1 MNYYDYYLESEFEPF
16 KYRKKGKKK
25 SKKKKKFLKRIKK
38 FFKRFRN
45 KAIDMILSTMSQ
57 IALRFFDKKLEKAFA
72 WSEN

>member
-1 MNYYDYYLESEFEPF
+1 MELYSWPLQTIGGTIMNYYDYYLESEFEPF

-45 KAIDMILSTMSQ
+45 KAIEIGR
-57 IALRFFDKKLEKAFA
+57 AHV
-72 WSEN
+72 